1 MRDLM
6 ASTLTAP
13 RFRAQLIGA
22 FAVTA
27 TMLAALGL
35 YAAMA
40 HSVERRR
47 REFGIRMALG
57 ANRAHVVRMVLGRGL
72 RLSVSGLAVGALA
85 ALLLSRTLR
94 SFLYEVDSH
103 DPATFTMV
111 AVVLALD
118 RLPRRRYRP
127 AARRARIPLSCSR
140 QEY

>member
-57 ANRAHVVRMVLGRGL
+57 ANRADVVRMVLGRGL

-111 AVVLALD
+111 AVVLVLVSLAASAL
-118 RLPRRRYRP
+118 P
-127 AARRARIPLSCSR
+127 ARRATGANPIIVLKAD
-140 QEY
+140 